1 MKSKEI
7 RELTDAELVSRI
19 GELRREKLNLKIQL
33 RTGQL
38 EKTARCRTVRRD
50 IARLLQEQCVRSQSR
65 RGEIMSEATVQ
76 ARGYRKERIG
86 VVVSDVQDK
95 TIVVKVDRRTQH
107 PMYKKVVKVRR
118 KFTAHDEKNEA
129 KVGDTV
135 RIAET
140 RPLSKNKCW
149 RLIEIVSRSAE

>member
-1 MKSKEI
+1 M
-7 RELTDAELVSRI
+7 
-19 GELRREKLNLKIQL
+19 
-33 RTGQL
+33 
-38 EKTARCRTVRRD
+38 
-50 IARLLQEQCVRSQSR
+50 
-65 RGEIMSEATVQ
+65 
-76 ARGYRKERIG
+76 
-86 VVVSDVQDK
+86 
-95 TIVVKVDRRTQH
+95 VKVDRRTQH

-149 RLIEIVSRSAE
+149 RLIEIISRSAE